1 MSLKELQAL
10 FGAAM
15 LNKLRQ
21 PHGYRISKRPL
32 REKGCKRKGHG
43 AGSGP
48 VNPPGTKLLKSF
60 YRNYKP

>member
-1 MSLKELQAL
+1 VSLKELQAL

-32 REKGCKRKGHG
+32 RQRGCKRKGHR

-48 VNPPGTKLLKSF
+48 VFPAGTKLLKAF